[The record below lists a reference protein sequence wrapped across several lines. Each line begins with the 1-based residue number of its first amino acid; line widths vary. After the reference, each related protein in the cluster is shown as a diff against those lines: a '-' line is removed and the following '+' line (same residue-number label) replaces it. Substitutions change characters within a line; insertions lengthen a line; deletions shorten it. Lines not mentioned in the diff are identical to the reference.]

1 MKKGNAQP
9 QFIYRD
15 WFIFAIISLLISIV
29 SLIIFPFS
37 QPVDLLY
44 ASFFPILTILL
55 IVYGLRC
62 YEKFYINN
70 DEIIIK
76 NCFKTLKKISLTEI
90 KSIYISSV
98 KIGRTHFK
106 DIYKEYVVI
115 STRSTMVEQDRF
127 LNSQNRL
134 VITVHASPDNISLIN
149 EWSGNKINFN
159 VLSGFL
165 IEN

>member
-1 MKKGNAQP
+1 MKKFRGKAQP

-29 SLIIFPFS
+29 SLIIFPIS
-37 QPVDLLY
+37 QPIDLLY

-98 KIGRTHFK
+98 EIGRTHFK
-106 DIYKEYVVI
+106 YIYKEYVVI
-115 STRSTMVEQDRF
+115 STHSTMVKQNRF
-127 LNSQNRL
+127 LNSQDRI
-134 VITVHASPDNISLIN
+134 VITIYASPDNISIIN
-149 EWSGNKINFN
+149 EWTENKFDLYN
-159 VLSGFL
+159 
-165 IEN
+165 